1 MEKSNFIIEII
12 DKIEWTMGIA
22 FLAVALFIWCMVSKD
37 RYGKKGIIYPILFL
51 AFIIFA
57 FAGVLAVCKANIV
70 CGTALLF
77 PYTALVVYFADKLFS
92 DKKF

>member
-22 FLAVALFIWCMVSKD
+22 FLAIALFIWCMYSKD
-37 RYGKKGIIYPILFL
+37 KYGKKGIIYPILLF

-57 FAGVLAVCKANIV
+57 FAGVLLVCETNIILGV
-70 CGTALLF
+70 ILLI
-77 PYTALVVYFADKLFS
+77 PYVLLVVYFADKLFG
-92 DKKF
+92 DKK